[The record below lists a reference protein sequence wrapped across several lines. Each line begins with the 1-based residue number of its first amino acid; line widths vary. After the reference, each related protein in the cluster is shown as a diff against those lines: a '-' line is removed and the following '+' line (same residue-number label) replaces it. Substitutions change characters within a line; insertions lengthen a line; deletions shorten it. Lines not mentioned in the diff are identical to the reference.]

1 MSIDNDQMVLL
12 PNSNT
17 NNNNSNGLCQ
27 VRVRYIP
34 RGGASTIT
42 STQVPPQL
50 KLQSTASHN
59 PSQTSTLSHSDVRYS
74 SMESGFDGDTE
85 QDNSAW
91 YLSPDSSPKHPKTK
105 TLGPT
110 VVPPPQTRI
119 NYRTGS
125 QLRTSSFD
133 DDYDHLPMDKSKMA
147 SVSSPPGVG
156 HQSVLASHGYHKP
169 SQSFDACDILSTKPH
184 PQYKAVSGA
193 STAPHQSSSIPLYTQ
208 PSKKRTEPS
217 QQPQQKSTRW
227 SGHTRSVSQ
236 PEELRHLVAQQGRV
250 ADGNPERNR
259 RGAAVTQQPPHLS
272 YGCRF
277 EQGSRHPQRPEHV
290 VSDEALQRVHPHVHM
305 GGSSP
310 GKPSRGHS
318 GERTRH
324 KSLPPEKIRT
334 HHQQEN
340 CYVSDE
346 SQTSGG
352 TPSLPQKVR
361 MLLLTYAQFK
371 LTATFKQSARHA
383 CSCSLS
389 MGSHFYL

>member
-1 MSIDNDQMVLL
+1 
-12 PNSNT
+12 
-17 NNNNSNGLCQ
+17 
-27 VRVRYIP
+27 
-34 RGGASTIT
+34 
-42 STQVPPQL
+42 
-50 KLQSTASHN
+50 
-59 PSQTSTLSHSDVRYS
+59 
-74 SMESGFDGDTE
+74 MESGFDGDTE

-119 NYRTGS
+119 NYKTGS
-125 QLRTSSFD
+125 QLRTSSFG

-147 SVSSPPGVG
+147 SVSSPLGVG
-156 HQSVLASHGYHKP
+156 HQSVLVSHGYHKP

-184 PQYKAVSGA
+184 PQHKAASGA

-208 PSKKRTEPS
+208 PSKKRTAPS
-217 QQPQQKSTRW
+217 QQPQQKSTQW

-236 PEELRHLVAQQGRV
+236 PEELHHIVAQQGRI

-259 RGAAVTQQPPHLS
+259 RGAAVTHQPPDLA
-272 YGCRF
+272 YGCRLER

-290 VSDEALQRVHPHVHM
+290 VSDEALQRVHPHAHM

-324 KSLPPEKIRT
+324 KSLPPEKLHT
-334 HHQQEN
+334 HQQEN
-340 CYVSDE
+340 YYVSDE

-352 TPSLPQKVR
+352 TPSLPQKAAGWVNSHDSGFDSMNR
-361 MLLLTYAQFK
+361 EK
-371 LTATFKQSARHA
+371 HP
-383 CSCSLS
+383 LS
-389 MGSHFYL
+389 MIAASRSGRDTPVAHIGTEVEVDLEKAPTLGLGITGGIDGENAIKPGDPVSGCTCYLTCHAISELIT